1 MTNRIFLS
9 ALCAACVGLAGA
21 AGAQQHDPATPAAVA
36 AKVALRGEANG
47 IAVLEMRLVRKND
60 ILSVQ
65 ADLSSSVRS
74 DRTLFYRFKWLD
86 NVGNQVGD
94 GESWKQLT
102 VLGLGQ
108 QTIKSVAPTG
118 AAVDL
123 RLEMNVEPRC
133 RYEAPPDSLRAFPLS
148 HASRGRGTQPAR
160 RGGAACKGPCAAA
173 CGGGA
178 PVSRASGSVNRPVL

>member
-9 ALCAACVGLAGA
+9 ALCAACVGLASA

-47 IAVLEMRLVRKND
+47 IAVREMRLVRKND

-123 RLEMNVEPRC
+123 RLEMNVEPR
-133 RYEAPPDSLRAFPLS
+133 
-148 HASRGRGTQPAR
+148 
-160 RGGAACKGPCAAA
+160 
-173 CGGGA
+173 
-178 PVSRASGSVNRPVL
+178 

>member
-47 IAVLEMRLVRKND
+47 IAVREMRLVRKND

-86 NVGNQVGD
+86 SDGFTVWEEEPWKPVLIYGNQ
-94 GESWKQLT
+94 KQLLNA
-102 VLGLGQ
+102 V
-108 QTIKSVAPTG
+108 SPTFK
-118 AAVDL
+118 ASDF
-123 RLEMNVEPRC
+123 RLILNS
-133 RYEAPPDSLRAFPLS
+133 PDNSNP
-148 HASRGRGTQPAR
+148 
-160 RGGAACKGPCAAA
+160 
-173 CGGGA
+173 
-178 PVSRASGSVNRPVL
+178 